1 MAFSPLREVR
11 EQCLGGEVLVALDL
25 ALAGLVNELKF
36 IEVLLWSGCVD
47 RKLDMLTGLN
57 GNLDLRA
64 SIANIKAEVLNSLE

>member
-1 MAFSPLREVR
+1 M
-11 EQCLGGEVLVALDL
+11 GGGVFVVLHL

-36 IEVLLWSGCVD
+36 IEVLLRGGCVD

>member
-1 MAFSPLREVR
+1 MAFSPSKKVR
-11 EQCLGGEVLVALDL
+11 EQRLGGEVLVALDL

-36 IEVLLWSGCVD
+36 IEVLPRGGCVD
-47 RKLDMLTGLN
+47 RKLDMLTELN